1 MSVLVVGSVAL
12 DDVEAP
18 AGRVQGVLGGAACYF
33 AVAARYFSPVRV
45 VGVVGTDF
53 PREHLEFLESR
64 GIDLGGIV
72 HAEGSTFR
80 WGGRYLE
87 NLNERETLYTE
98 LGVFEGFRPELPR
111 HFRDSVYVFLAN
123 IHPTLQRNVLQQAE
137 APVLTAMDTMNF
149 WIESEASELELTLAA
164 VDAIVINDEE
174 AHQLT
179 GIRNLVKA
187 AEAIRERG
195 PRIVII
201 KRGESGAL
209 LFDEEGIFSA
219 PAFPLQQVQD
229 PTGAGDSFAGG
240 LIGALAREGSSGPEA
255 LRRAIIYGSVMASFG
270 VERFSLDRFRDLTQ
284 DEVEQRFEEFR
295 ALTRF

>member
-1 MSVLVVGSVAL
+1 MGVLVVGSVAL

-18 AGRVQGVLGGAACYF
+18 AGCVEGVLGGAASYF
-33 AVAARYFSPVRV
+33 AVAARYFSPVRI

-53 PREHLEFLESR
+53 PQEHLEFLESR

-87 NLNERETLYTE
+87 SLNERETLYTN
-98 LGVFEGFRPELPR
+98 LGVFEGFRPELPP
-111 HFRDSVYVFLAN
+111 HYRDSAYVFLAN

-137 APVLTAMDTMNF
+137 APVLSAMDTMNF
-149 WIESEASELELTLAA
+149 WIETEPRELALTLAE
-164 VDAIVINDEE
+164 VDAIAINDEE
-174 AHQLT
+174 ARQLT
-179 GIRNLVKA
+179 GIHSLVRA

-195 PRIVII
+195 PRLVII

-209 LFDEEGIFSA
+209 LFDEEGIFAA
-219 PAFPLQQVQD
+219 PAFPLQHVQD

-240 LIGALAREGSSGPEA
+240 LVGALAREGSTGPA
-255 LRRAIIYGSVMASFG
+255 AMRRAVIYGSAMASFC
-270 VERFSLDRFRDLTQ
+270 VERFSLDRFRDLRQ
-284 DEVEQRFEEFR
+284 DEVEQRFEDFR